1 MLITSPYNG
10 MNFNIDIIKKRVLLN
25 GKELNKKKIYWANH
39 CREIFLSQDYVVK
52 AVLDS
57 NDTSSFN
64 QNILEFRKWKRIS
77 KNKADSI
84 YFAPVV
90 YCDKMGLFLVQK
102 RFYFTSHRRTEEI
115 RDKIKYLC
123 SKYDVGDVPNYEN
136 RNWAMI
142 GKNHPLIYDYG
153 SDEYWSE

>member
-1 MLITSPYNG
+1 MD
-10 MNFNIDIIKKRVLLN
+10 FDVRIIEKRVFLN
-25 GKELNKKKIYWANH
+25 GRELKRKNIRWANH
-39 CREIFLSQDYVVK
+39 CREIFLDQDYVVK
-52 AVLDS
+52 VVFDKK
-57 NDTSSFN
+57 DVSSFN
-64 QNILEFRKWKRIS
+64 QNILEFRKWKIIS
-77 KNKADSI
+77 NHKTDSS
-84 YFAPVV
+84 YFAPVLN
-90 YCDKMGLFLVQK
+90 CDKDGFFLIQK
-102 RFYFTSHRRTEEI
+102 RFYFTSHRKTDEV